1 MAIKPDSVESFVVAS
16 TPHVADMQIPSP
28 ERVRVQETVQAT
40 VDDIG
45 QDLDMPPT
53 PDFGLSPKTPTT
65 TNSMKFPQTPTSAK
79 FELFASP
86 SVKDSEATS
95 PSYIREPRESEIDPT
110 TIFVGGLEINGP
122 NNWDENRV
130 KEYFS
135 KFGHIEDIKFI
146 VPSMWIELAAF
157 PTKLT
162 NIFRRSRP
170 ICFRLRE
177 IR

>member
-1 MAIKPDSVESFVVAS
+1 MAIKPDSAESLVVVS
-16 TPHVADMQIPSP
+16 TPHVTDMQIPSP
-28 ERVRVQETVQAT
+28 ERVRVQDTAQAM
-40 VDDIG
+40 VDNG

-79 FELFASP
+79 FESFASP
-86 SVKDSEATS
+86 SVKDSEVTFS

-130 KEYFS
+130 KEYFT
-135 KFGHIEDIKFI
+135 KFGHVEDIKFI
-146 VPSMWIELAAF
+146 VPSMWIQLA
-157 PTKLT
+157 
-162 NIFRRSRP
+162 
-170 ICFRLRE
+170 
-177 IR
+177 